1 MTVIEACLIMF
12 SANGI
17 SILVVP
23 IIIVSIIVSL
33 SVYYQ
38 FRAVCDNKYIF
49 MVVTLFSLLT
59 GACGFY
65 LAMGRSIYMM
75 IAIFSFIYQGVYVL
89 FDLICTVCIH
99 SGRRKNGRQIKY
111 TEIYFIASVIIL
123 SGIHY
128 LGHCAEHNENTRWL
142 AVIVLVVITPL
153 VYVLLRAYS
162 KNIFRYILV
171 SLGAIIILSGVFW
184 LLTESDQV
192 SAYINR
198 KWIEFSAT
206 ADTILII
213 PIALDLICYLI
224 YRAVYRAVKHQPPQ
238 AEQAA
243 TDEATD
249 EETDEETE

>member
-75 IAIFSFIYQGVYVL
+75 IAIFSFIYQGMYVL

-153 VYVLLRAYS
+153 VYILLRAYS
-162 KNIFRYILV
+162 KNIFRYIL
-171 SLGAIIILSGVFW
+171 FR
-184 LLTESDQV
+184 
-192 SAYINR
+192 Y
-198 KWIEFSAT
+198 F
-206 ADTILII
+206 
-213 PIALDLICYLI
+213 
-224 YRAVYRAVKHQPPQ
+224 
-238 AEQAA
+238 
-243 TDEATD
+243 
-249 EETDEETE
+249 